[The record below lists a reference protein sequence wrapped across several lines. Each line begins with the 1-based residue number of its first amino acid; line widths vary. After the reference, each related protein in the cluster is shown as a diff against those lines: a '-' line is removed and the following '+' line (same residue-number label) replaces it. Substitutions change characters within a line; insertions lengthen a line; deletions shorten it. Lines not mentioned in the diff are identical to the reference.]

1 MPYPSQEGERT
12 CWKNRSAAGPPH
24 TPHPHSRNER
34 RELPPQAKQGER
46 RLAAFRRTG
55 RRLAYSYTV
64 LSRSQMGATP
74 LPCRPRSSG
83 RWYTIPPPQ
92 WYGLPTPLTPVPAA
106 SGALPK
112 NSRQGDGALQA
123 FEAGCGVPVGGLQA
137 DYEAS
142 ARLPKTETSNLLDG
156 HSSWWRLRAE
166 CRHFVSENA
175 LLEGSGGLE

>member
-1 MPYPSQEGERT
+1 MAFWMLSPDGGLTWDAPAHRSYAAALAEDSELSDEESTRIKDALGERDA
-12 CWKNRSAAGPPH
+12 KRVA
-24 TPHPHSRNER
+24 
-34 RELPPQAKQGER
+34 QAD
-46 RLAAFRRTG
+46 L
-55 RRLAYSYTV
+55 TV
-64 LSRSQMGATP
+64 PS
-74 LPCRPRSSG
+74 
-83 RWYTIPPPQ
+83 
-92 WYGLPTPLTPVPAA
+92 A

-142 ARLPKTETSNLLDG
+142 ARLPKTETRNLLDG

-166 CRHFVSENA
+166 CRHFVSANA